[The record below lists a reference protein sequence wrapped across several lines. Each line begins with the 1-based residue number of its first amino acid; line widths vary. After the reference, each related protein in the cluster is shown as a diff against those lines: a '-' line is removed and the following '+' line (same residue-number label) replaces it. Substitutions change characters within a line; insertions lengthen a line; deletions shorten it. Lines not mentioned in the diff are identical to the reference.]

1 MGAVRSA
8 RRADVGKV
16 RLNRRDLRAIEWIFD
31 MGAIFEIDMSVLLSP
46 TTPISVS
53 AVRSVVRRWEKLG
66 VAQAEPV
73 LARQGRLVRL
83 TVDGVFFVSG
93 VEEHA
98 QVVNQQGAA
107 FVHQALMS
115 RVRLRI
121 ERTATAAGPVHG
133 WTSERLWRLEN
144 AADVTAD
151 AHVPHGLIRLADGD
165 QGAVY
170 LAHTAGELN
179 RFQLRLAA
187 ICRRHPFVIV
197 AGRAELFSREM
208 TTALGDLAAQ
218 AGGRLSFVGL

>member
-1 MGAVRSA
+1 MGGVRSA

-16 RLNRRDLRAIEWIFD
+16 RLNRRDLGALEWIFD

-46 TTPISVS
+46 TMPISVS

-66 VAQAEPV
+66 VARAEPV

-83 TVDGVFFVSG
+83 TLDGVFLVSG
-93 VEEHA
+93 IEEHA
-98 QVVNQQGAA
+98 QVVPQQGAA

-121 ERTATAAGPVHG
+121 EGTPTAAGPVRG

-151 AHVPHGLIRLADGD
+151 AHVPHGLIRLADGG
-165 QGAVY
+165 QAAVY

-187 ICRRHPFVIV
+187 IYRRHPFVVI
-197 AGRAELFSREM
+197 AGRADLFSHEM
-208 TTALGDLAAQ
+208 TTVLGDLAAQ